1 MSKTYFKSKNN
12 ILSNASAIYNNVFI
26 LYFIL
31 ILSLSNLFYLVTSAN
46 YMFASIFILVGFITS
61 FFSKN
66 MIVILFIALTVT
78 NLLQFG
84 KKTSLSEGFDSNK
97 DDATAAAAAAATGSD
112 ATAATGSN
120 ATAAAT
126 GSDAAASATGS
137 KTDILNK
144 IKTTLNTITSK
155 VDNATTSDKSDKDKE
170 NMDTLVEGYQQLLSL
185 QNEISKNMDNIN
197 IPLTKAEN
205 ILDKMAKQLNITI

>member
-1 MSKTYFKSKNN
+1 MSKSNFKGKNN
-12 ILSNASAIYNNVFI
+12 MLSNASTIFNNVFI

-31 ILSLSNLFYLVTSAN
+31 ILSLFNLFYLVTSAN
-46 YMFASIFILVGFITS
+46 YMFASIFILIGFITS

-66 MIVILFIALTVT
+66 MIVILCIALTVT
-78 NLLQFG
+78 NVLQFG
-84 KKTSLSEGFDSNK
+84 RKSSFAEGFDST
-97 DDATAAAAAAATGSD
+97 DSAATGS
-112 ATAATGSN
+112 AVTGS
-120 ATAAAT
+120 AAN
-126 GSDAAASATGS
+126 GSATGATGATGATDTTSATGTADS

-155 VDNATTSDKSDKDKE
+155 VDDAPTTDNPANDKE